1 MLDPKLIKEKPEMI
15 RNMLKSRA
23 VEFDL
28 DELIKTDEKRREFII
43 KTDEL
48 RKKKNQVGI
57 RISEKKK
64 AKEDASSILAE
75 MKNISSELTKL
86 ESEQEEI
93 ENKYLKLASTIPN
106 LVHESVPIGIDDS
119 ANIEIK
125 KWGNIPKFDFKVKD
139 HIDISENL
147 NLVDLE
153 RAAKVAGAR
162 FYYLK
167 NDLVRLNQ
175 ALINFGLDF
184 LAEKG
189 YSLIQPPYMI
199 NRESMEGAVIAED
212 FEEVIYKIQDEDLYM
227 IGTSEHAMAA
237 MHSKEIIEGK
247 NIPMKYAGISPC
259 FRKEAGAHGRD
270 QKGIF
275 RVHQFDKIEQFVF
288 SKPEDSWKE
297 HEKLLAVAEEF
308 YQKLEIPYRVM
319 LLSTGDIGKI
329 SAKTYDIE
337 AWMAGQNAYREIV
350 SCSNCLEYQARR
362 LKIRFRDKTNEDTQY
377 IHTLNSTLIA
387 TTRVLVSIMEN
398 FQTKEGHIRIP
409 QGFTAIYGKS
419 ERDILT
425 YPYIL
430 DLKFVKNWHAEKVE

>member
-1 MLDPKLIKEKPEMI
+1 MLDPKLIKEKPEII
-15 RNMLKSRA
+15 RNMLKARA
-23 VEFDL
+23 IEFDL
-28 DELIKTDEKRREFII
+28 DGLIESDQKRREFII

-48 RKKKNQVGI
+48 RKKKNQVAMA
-57 RISEKKK
+57 ISEKKK
-64 AKEDASSILAE
+64 GGEDASSILAE
-75 MKNISSELTKL
+75 MKNISNELTKL
-86 ESEQEEI
+86 ESEQEHI
-93 ENKYLKLASTIPN
+93 ESKYLKLASTIPN
-106 LVHESVPIGIDDS
+106 LVHESVPIGPDES
-119 ANIEIK
+119 TNKEIK
-125 KWGNIPKFDFKVKD
+125 RWGNIPEFDFKIKD
-139 HIDISENL
+139 HIDISEDL

-175 ALINFGLDF
+175 ALIHFGLDF

-189 YSLIQPPYMI
+189 YSLVQPPYMI

-212 FEEVIYKIQDEDLYM
+212 FEEVIYKVEEEDLYM

-247 NIPMKYAGISPC
+247 EIPMKYAGISPC

-297 HEKLLAVAEEF
+297 HEKMLAVAEEF

-387 TTRVLVSIMEN
+387 TTRVLVAIMEN
-398 FQTKEGHIRIP
+398 FQTKDGHIRIP
-409 QGFTAIYGKS
+409 Q
-419 ERDILT
+419 ILQG
-425 YPYIL
+425 YMGNQKEI
-430 DLKFVKNWHAEKVE
+430 

>member
-15 RNMLKSRA
+15 KNMLKSRV

-28 DELIKTDEKRREFII
+28 EGLIESDQKRREFII

-48 RKKKNQVGI
+48 RKKKNQI
-57 RISEKKK
+57 AITISEKKK
-64 AKEDASSILAE
+64 AGDDASTILIE
-75 MKNISSELTKL
+75 MKNISNELTKL
-86 ESEQEEI
+86 ESEQVDI
-93 ENKYLKLASTIPN
+93 EKKYLKLASTIPN
-106 LVHESVPIGIDDS
+106 LIHDSVPVGIDDS
-119 ANIEIK
+119 SNKEIK
-125 KWGNIPKFDFKVKD
+125 KWGNIPKFDFKIKD
-139 HIDISENL
+139 HIDISEDL
-147 NLVDLE
+147 SLVDLE

-175 ALINFGLDF
+175 ALIHFGLDF
-184 LAEKG
+184 LTEKG
-189 YSLIQPPYMI
+189 YSLVQPPYMI

-212 FEEVIYKIQDEDLYM
+212 FEEVIYKVQDEDLYM

-247 NIPMKYAGISPC
+247 NMPMKYAGVSPC

-275 RVHQFDKIEQFVF
+275 RVHQFDKIEQFIF

-297 HEKLLAVAEEF
+297 HEKMLAIAEEF

-362 LKIRFRDKTNEDTQY
+362 LKIRFRDKTNENTQY
-377 IHTLNSTLIA
+377 VHTLNSTLIA
-387 TTRVLVSIMEN
+387 TTRVLVAIMEN
-398 FQTKEGHIRIP
+398 FQTKDGHIRIP
-409 QGFTAIYGKS
+409 QVLQSYMGNQKEIQ
-419 ERDILT
+419 
-425 YPYIL
+425 
-430 DLKFVKNWHAEKVE
+430 

>member
-1 MLDPKLIKEKPEMI
+1 MLDPKLIKEKPEII

-28 DELIKTDEKRREFII
+28 DALIESDQKRREFII

-48 RKKKNQVGI
+48 RKKKNQIAVI
-57 RISEKKK
+57 ISEKKK
-64 AKEDASSILAE
+64 GGEDISSILAE
-75 MKNISSELTKL
+75 MKNISNELTKL
-86 ESEQEEI
+86 ESEQENV

-106 LVHESVPIGIDDS
+106 LVHESVPIGIDGS
-119 ANIEIK
+119 ANKEIK
-125 KWGNIPKFDFKVKD
+125 KWGDIPKFDFKIKD
-139 HIDISENL
+139 HIDISEDL

-175 ALINFGLDF
+175 ALIHFGLDF

-189 YSLIQPPYMI
+189 YSLVQPPYMI

-247 NIPMKYAGISPC
+247 DIPIKYAGISPC

-288 SKPEDSWKE
+288 AKPEDSWKE
-297 HEKLLAVAEEF
+297 HEKMLAVAEEF

-377 IHTLNSTLIA
+377 VHTLNSTLVA
-387 TTRVLVSIMEN
+387 TTRVLVAIMEN
-398 FQTKEGHIRIP
+398 FQTKDGHIRIP
-409 QGFTAIYGKS
+409 RVLQSYMGNQTEI
-419 ERDILT
+419 
-425 YPYIL
+425 
-430 DLKFVKNWHAEKVE
+430 

>member
-1 MLDPKLIKEKPEMI
+1 MLDPKLIKEKPEVI
-15 RNMLKSRA
+15 KDMLKARS

-28 DELIKTDEKRREFII
+28 EGLIDSDQKRREFIT

-48 RKKKNQVGI
+48 RKKKNQVALN
-57 RISEKKK
+57 ISEKKK
-64 AKEDASSILAE
+64 KGEDISSILAE
-75 MKNISSELTKL
+75 MKSVSEQLSKL
-86 ESEQEEI
+86 EVEQNNI
-93 ENKYLKLASTIPN
+93 EKKYLKLATSIPN
-106 LVHESVPIGIDDS
+106 LIHESVPIGEDDES
-119 ANIEIK
+119 NKEIK
-125 KWGNIPKFDFKVKD
+125 KWGNIPEFDFKIKD
-139 HIDISENL
+139 HIDISEDL
-147 NLVDLE
+147 DLVDLE

-184 LAEKG
+184 LREKG
-189 YSLIQPPYMI
+189 YSAVQPPYMI

-212 FEEVIYKIQDEDLYM
+212 FEEVIYKIDNQDLYM

-247 NIPMKYAGISPC
+247 DIPKKYAGISPC

-297 HEKLLAVAEEF
+297 HEKLLSIAEEF

-319 LLSTGDIGKI
+319 LLSTGDTGNI

-377 IHTLNSTLIA
+377 VHTLNSTLIA
-387 TTRVLVSIMEN
+387 TTRGLVAIMEN
-398 FQTKEGHIRIP
+398 FQTKDGHIRIP
-409 QGFTAIYGKS
+409 EVLQGYMGNQKEI
-419 ERDILT
+419 
-425 YPYIL
+425 
-430 DLKFVKNWHAEKVE
+430 

>member
-1 MLDPKLIKEKPEMI
+1 MLDPKLIKEKPEVI
-15 RNMLKSRA
+15 KNMLKARS

-28 DELIKTDEKRREFII
+28 EGLIDSDQKRREFIT

-48 RKKKNQVGI
+48 RKKKNQVALN
-57 RISEKKK
+57 ISEKKK
-64 AKEDASSILAE
+64 KGEDISSILAE
-75 MKNISSELTKL
+75 MKSVSEQLSKL
-86 ESEQEEI
+86 EVDQNNI
-93 ENKYLKLASTIPN
+93 EKKYLKLATSIPN
-106 LVHESVPIGIDDS
+106 LIHESVPIGKDEES
-119 ANIEIK
+119 NKEIK
-125 KWGNIPKFDFKVKD
+125 KWGNIPEFDFKIKD
-139 HIDISENL
+139 HIDISEDL
-147 NLVDLE
+147 DLVDLE

-184 LAEKG
+184 LREKG
-189 YSLIQPPYMI
+189 YSAVQPPYMI

-212 FEEVIYKIQDEDLYM
+212 FEEVIYKIDNQDLYM

-247 NIPMKYAGISPC
+247 DIPKKYAGISPC

-297 HEKLLAVAEEF
+297 HEKLLSIAEEF

-319 LLSTGDIGKI
+319 LLSTGDTGNI

-377 IHTLNSTLIA
+377 VHTLNSTLIA
-387 TTRVLVSIMEN
+387 TTRVLVAIMEN
-398 FQTKEGHIRIP
+398 FQTKDGHIRIP
-409 QGFTAIYGKS
+409 EVLQGYMGNQKEI
-419 ERDILT
+419 
-425 YPYIL
+425 
-430 DLKFVKNWHAEKVE
+430 

>member
-1 MLDPKLIKEKPEMI
+1 MLDPKLIKDKPEI
-15 RNMLKSRA
+15 IKNMLRSRA
-23 VEFDL
+23 LEFDL
-28 DELIKTDEKRREFII
+28 EGLVESDQKRRELII

-48 RKKKNQVGI
+48 RKKKNQIAVT
-57 RISEKKK
+57 ISEKKK
-64 AKEDASSILAE
+64 TGQDISSILIE
-75 MKNISSELTKL
+75 MKNISNELTKL
-86 ESEQEEI
+86 ESEQNEI
-93 ENKYLKLASTIPN
+93 EKKYLKLASSIPN
-106 LVHESVPIGIDDS
+106 LIHESVPIGEDDS
-119 ANIEIK
+119 ANKEIK

-139 HIDISENL
+139 HIDISEDL
-147 NLVDLE
+147 DLVDLE

-189 YSLIQPPYMI
+189 YSIIQPPYMI

-247 NIPMKYAGISPC
+247 EIPKKYAGISPC

-297 HEKLLAVAEEF
+297 HEKLLSVAEEF

-319 LLSTGDIGKI
+319 LLSTGDTGNI

-377 IHTLNSTLIA
+377 VHTLNSTLIA
-387 TTRVLVSIMEN
+387 TTRVLVAIMEN
-398 FQTKEGHIRIP
+398 FQTKDGHIRIP
-409 QGFTAIYGKS
+409 EVLQGYMGNQKEI
-419 ERDILT
+419 
-425 YPYIL
+425 
-430 DLKFVKNWHAEKVE
+430 

>member
-1 MLDPKLIKEKPEMI
+1 MLDPKLIKEKPEII

-28 DELIKTDEKRREFII
+28 EELIESDQKRREFII

-48 RKKKNQVGI
+48 RKKKNQVAI
-57 RISEKKK
+57 TISEKKK
-64 AKEDASSILAE
+64 AGEDASSILAE
-75 MKNISSELTKL
+75 MKNISNELTKL

-93 ENKYLKLASTIPN
+93 EKKYLKLASTIPN
-106 LVHESVPIGIDDS
+106 LIDKSVPLGIDGS
-119 ANIEIK
+119 SNKEIK
-125 KWGNIPKFDFKVKD
+125 KWGNIPKFDFKIKD
-139 HIDISENL
+139 HIDISEDL

-175 ALINFGLDF
+175 ALIHFGLDF
-184 LAEKG
+184 LTEKG
-189 YSLIQPPYMI
+189 YSLVQPPYMI

-212 FEEVIYKIQDEDLYM
+212 FEEVIYKVQEEDLYM

-247 NIPMKYAGISPC
+247 NMPMKYAGVSPC

-275 RVHQFDKIEQFVF
+275 RVHQFDKIEQFIF

-297 HEKLLAVAEEF
+297 HEKMLAIAEEF

-377 IHTLNSTLIA
+377 VHTLNSTLIA
-387 TTRVLVSIMEN
+387 TTRVLVAIMEN
-398 FQTKEGHIRIP
+398 FQTKDGHIRIP
-409 QGFTAIYGKS
+409 QVLQSYMGNQKEIQ
-419 ERDILT
+419 
-425 YPYIL
+425 
-430 DLKFVKNWHAEKVE
+430 

>member
-1 MLDPKLIKEKPEMI
+1 MLDPKLIKEKPEI
-15 RNMLKSRA
+15 IKNMLKARA
-23 VEFDL
+23 IEFDL
-28 DELIKTDEKRREFII
+28 EGLIESDQKRREFII

-48 RKKKNQVGI
+48 RKKKNQVAI
-57 RISEKKK
+57 KISEKKK
-64 AKEDASSILAE
+64 AGEDASSILAE
-75 MKNISSELTKL
+75 MKNISIELTKL
-86 ESEQEEI
+86 ESEQENI
-93 ENKYLKLASTIPN
+93 KKKYLKLASAIPN
-106 LVHESVPIGIDDS
+106 LVDESVPIGPDES
-119 ANIEIK
+119 ANKEIK
-125 KWGNIPKFDFKVKD
+125 KWGDVPKFDFKIKD
-139 HIDISENL
+139 HIDISEEL

-175 ALINFGLDF
+175 ALIHFGLDF

-189 YSLIQPPYMI
+189 YSLVQPPYMI

-212 FEEVIYKIQDEDLYM
+212 FEEVIYKVEEEDLYM

-247 NIPMKYAGISPC
+247 NIPIKYAGVSPC

-297 HEKLLAVAEEF
+297 HEKMLSIAEEF

-337 AWMAGQNAYREIV
+337 AWMAGQNAYREVV

-377 IHTLNSTLIA
+377 VHTLNSTLIA
-387 TTRVLVSIMEN
+387 TTRVLVAIMEN
-398 FQTKEGHIRIP
+398 FQTKDGHIQIP
-409 QGFTAIYGKS
+409 QVLQSYMGNQKEI
-419 ERDILT
+419 
-425 YPYIL
+425 
-430 DLKFVKNWHAEKVE
+430 

>member
-1 MLDPKLIKEKPEMI
+1 MLDPKLIKEKPEII
-15 RNMLKSRA
+15 RNMLKSRS

-28 DELIKTDEKRREFII
+28 DGLMESDQKRREFII

-48 RKKKNQVGI
+48 RKKKNQVAMT
-57 RISEKKK
+57 ISKRKK
-64 AKEDASSILAE
+64 AGEDTSSILAE
-75 MKNISSELTKL
+75 MKNISNELTKL
-86 ESEQEEI
+86 ESAQEEV
-93 ENKYLKLASTIPN
+93 EKKYLKLASTIPN
-106 LVHESVPIGIDDS
+106 LVHESVPVGPDDS
-119 ANIEIK
+119 VNKEIK
-125 KWGNIPKFDFKVKD
+125 KWGNIPEFDFKIKD
-139 HIDISENL
+139 HIDISEDL
-147 NLVDLE
+147 GLVDLE

-175 ALINFGLDF
+175 ALIHYGLDF

-189 YSLIQPPYMI
+189 YSLVQPPYMI

-212 FEEVIYKIQDEDLYM
+212 FEEVIYKIQEEDLYM

-247 NIPMKYAGISPC
+247 NIPIKYAGVSPC

-275 RVHQFDKIEQFVF
+275 RVHQFDKIEQFIF

-297 HEKLLAVAEEF
+297 HEKMLAVAEEF

-377 IHTLNSTLIA
+377 VHTLNSTLIA
-387 TTRVLVSIMEN
+387 TTRVLVAIMEN
-398 FQTKEGHIRIP
+398 FQTKDGHIRIP
-409 QGFTAIYGKS
+409 QVLQRYMGNQKEI
-419 ERDILT
+419 
-425 YPYIL
+425 
-430 DLKFVKNWHAEKVE
+430 

>member
-1 MLDPKLIKEKPEMI
+1 
-15 RNMLKSRA
+15 MLKVRA

-28 DELIKTDEKRREFII
+28 EGLIESDQKRREFII

-48 RKKKNQVGI
+48 RKKKNQVAI
-57 RISEKKK
+57 TISEKKK
-64 AKEDASSILAE
+64 AGEDISGILEE
-75 MKNISSELTKL
+75 MKKVSEELTKL
-86 ESEQEEI
+86 ELEQNNVEK
-93 ENKYLKLASTIPN
+93 KYRKLASSIPN
-106 LVHESVPIGIDDS
+106 LIHESVPIGKDDES
-119 ANIEIK
+119 NKEIK
-125 KWGNIPKFDFKVKD
+125 KWGDIPEFDFKIKD
-139 HIDISENL
+139 HIDISEDL
-147 NLVDLE
+147 DLVDLE

-184 LAEKG
+184 LREKG
-189 YSLIQPPYMI
+189 YSVVQPPYMI
-199 NRESMEGAVIAED
+199 NRESMEGAVIADD
-212 FEEVIYKIQDEDLYM
+212 FEEVIYKIDNEDLYM

-247 NIPMKYAGISPC
+247 DIPKKYAGISPC

-275 RVHQFDKIEQFVF
+275 RVHQFDKIEQFIF

-297 HEKLLAVAEEF
+297 HEKLLSIAEEF
-308 YQKLEIPYRVM
+308 YQKLKIPYRVM
-319 LLSTGDIGKI
+319 LLSTGDTGNI

-362 LKIRFRDKTNEDTQY
+362 LKIRFRDKTNDDTQY
-377 IHTLNSTLIA
+377 VHTLNSTLIA
-387 TTRVLVSIMEN
+387 TTRVLVAIMEN
-398 FQTKEGHIRIP
+398 FQTKDGHIRIP
-409 QGFTAIYGKS
+409 EVLQGYMGNQKEI
-419 ERDILT
+419 
-425 YPYIL
+425 
-430 DLKFVKNWHAEKVE
+430 